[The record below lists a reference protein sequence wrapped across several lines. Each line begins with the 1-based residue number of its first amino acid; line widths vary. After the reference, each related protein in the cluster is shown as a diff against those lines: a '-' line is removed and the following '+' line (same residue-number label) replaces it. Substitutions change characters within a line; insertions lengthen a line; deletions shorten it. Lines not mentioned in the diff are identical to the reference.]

1 MLETRPRHT
10 QKLGLGWLTGV
21 GIALLSVW
29 LGCPSLG
36 AAAPGEAGASLAPV
50 SPVVV
55 VENGKLTVD
64 LQHAD
69 LESVLREIATRAVF
83 DLRMSGQLGRVTATF
98 AGVSLEEGLRRL
110 APEHE
115 LMLVYR
121 APSGGAAA
129 SLVEVRV
136 FAGTRPDDPRSAAA
150 DLAEIRRLLRS
161 GGQEG
166 TARLADL
173 LGAPDSTVR
182 TRAATALGRVGG
194 MNAEAPL
201 TAALSDQ
208 VAEVRLQAVDALRRV
223 AGARAIPALQGLLL
237 RDPDPGVRRA
247 AARTL
252 GMLREPPATSALT
265 AAAADPDASVRQ
277 EVARALRRHGVA
289 VP

>member
-1 MLETRPRHT
+1 M
-10 QKLGLGWLTGV
+10 
-21 GIALLSVW
+21 
-29 LGCPSLG
+29 
-36 AAAPGEAGASLAPV
+36 
-50 SPVVV
+50 
-55 VENGKLTVD
+55 
-64 LQHAD
+64 
-69 LESVLREIATRAVF
+69 
-83 DLRMSGQLGRVTATF
+83 
-98 AGVSLEEGLRRL
+98 
-110 APEHE
+110 
-115 LMLVYR
+115 
-121 APSGGAAA
+121 
-129 SLVEVRV
+129 

-150 DLAEIRRLLRS
+150 DLAEIRRSCS
-161 GGQEG
+161 GAGVREG

-252 GMLREPPATSALT
+252 GMLRDHPPRRRSPPPPRTLMRLSARKSRERSGAMGGGPVMGGLGRGRHRSRRRRSWELRPHHRSAGDKLGPQQCHDEPSATWADSFGSRLRDPGGAPVSAPSILPHAGT
-265 AAAADPDASVRQ
+265 RGPRFGGRAAAVP
-277 EVARALRRHGVA
+277 VAPSGERTPR
-289 VP
+289 